1 MSDPVDQSPSGSPFA
16 SPLQDPGIAPAPIVD
31 TSPDASGRGL
41 VDTSGAVDSQAPRSS
56 KGDVGRWLGLPPT
69 GTDFPTGKRP
79 SYLFLGIVAAI
90 SLFADIS
97 TKVWAEIV
105 INQRG
110 FEPINIIGDNFN
122 ITLAYNQGGAWGLFA
137 SADKLVRLPFFLA
150 VSVFA
155 IFFIVS
161 LYSRLAPSQKALK
174 WGLPMVLG
182 GALGNLSDRITRA
195 QVIDFI
201 DYRADWVMQANAFV
215 AKYVKH
221 WAVTDHWP
229 TFNVADIAICIGVG
243 LMGVDMISHRHRPG
257 HSGSGGSSGPAAG
270 AQTSVDGP
278 SDVAPAVGGEHVS
291 EPPPAGNATATF

>member
-1 MSDPVDQSPSGSPFA
+1 MPDPIEPSLQSSASEEVLSHDSSLAGETPAATTGPSVPPKS
-16 SPLQDPGIAPAPIVD
+16 
-31 TSPDASGRGL
+31 SG
-41 VDTSGAVDSQAPRSS
+41 GAL
-56 KGDVGRWLGLPPT
+56 GRLLGLPPS
-69 GTDFPTGKRP
+69 GTAFPDHARP
-79 SYLFLGIVAAI
+79 SYLFLGVVAAV
-90 SLFADIS
+90 SLFSDIS

-105 INQRG
+105 LNKRG
-110 FEPINIIGDNFN
+110 FEPIRVIGDNFN

-137 SADKLVRLPFFLA
+137 SADKMVRLPFFLA

-215 AKYVKH
+215 AQYVKH

-243 LMGVDMISHRHRPG
+243 LMGVDMITHRHRPQA
-257 HSGSGGSSGPAAG
+257 GGSS
-270 AQTSVDGP
+270 DGDSAP
-278 SDVAPAVGGEHVS
+278 VSNAPA
-291 EPPPAGNATATF
+291 PI